1 MTAVHLGRAA
11 RKDDRTVLEPYRK
24 AFRGALPRVAVFVGA
39 GASHSW
45 TWFADLLEHLG
56 LFDTS
61 FIDERSILGGA
72 LADFDYLLVGGGDT
86 YAMAESLGAAGA
98 REIESYVR
106 RGGFYLGS
114 CAGAYL
120 VLSGVDLEPF
130 TPFALVGGGMLN
142 VMPDPPQPRCLAHK
156 YLAPYGSQWVFH
168 PVYGEVLLGPGHA
181 AGALAC
187 FKSGR
192 VVRSALFGGPIIQG
206 AGDDAVVAR
215 FSALSNRAA
224 YPWPRDRARALMT
237 GRAAVVLAHVGR
249 GTAVASGPHLEH
261 PHYPTGN
268 ALAAE
273 LMSRH
278 WEQRAASHRREK
290 GGGTRSPVAGPELGA
305 ALDSAE
311 DEGAG
316 TTALLRD
323 IKREVSNARIVA
335 FGLEKMPVTWQI
347 GVKVWEPEKIRMF
360 LECAW
365 NRLPYL
371 QGCALPADYAAEL
384 GSLGRRYAEVT
395 RFTRALKIKVD
406 SGEGSQA
413 EAVRLLSLLKE
424 LTAGFLALHFS
435 VRFGETNTARG

>member
-1 MTAVHLGRAA
+1 MKAVRLGAA
-11 RKDDRTVLEPYRK
+11 RKDGGAILEPYRR
-24 AFRGALPRVAVFVGA
+24 AFRGELPRVAVFVGA

-56 LFDTS
+56 LFDAS

-72 LADFDYLLVGGGDT
+72 LADFDFLLVGGGDT

-130 TPFALVGGGMLN
+130 TPFALVEGGMLN
-142 VMPDPPQPRCLAHK
+142 VMPDPPEPRCLAHK

-168 PVYGEVLLGPGHA
+168 PVYGEVRLGPGDA
-181 AGALAC
+181 GGALAC
-187 FKSGR
+187 FEAGR
-192 VVRSALFGGPIIQG
+192 LVRSALFGGPIIHE
-206 AGDDAVVAR
+206 ARDDAVVAR
-215 FSALSNRAA
+215 FSGLSDRAA
-224 YPWPRDRARALMT
+224 YPWPRARAGALMT
-237 GRAAVVLAHVGR
+237 GRPAVVLAHVGR

-278 WEQRAASHRREK
+278 WEQRAASSRQENDGR
-290 GGGTRSPVAGPELGA
+290 TRSPVAGPELPA
-305 ALDSAE
+305 AESYAA

-316 TTALLRD
+316 TAALLRD
-323 IKREVSNARIVA
+323 IRREVSNARIVA
-335 FGLEKMPVTWQI
+335 FGLEKMPVTWRI

-371 QGCALPADYAAEL
+371 QGRALPVDYAGEL
-384 GSLGRRYAEVT
+384 GSLGRRYADVT
-395 RFTRALKIKVD
+395 RLTRALKLKVD
-406 SGEGSQA
+406 SGEDSQA
-413 EAVRLLSLLKE
+413 EAVKLLSLLKE

-435 VRFGETNTARG
+435 ARFRETNAARG